1 MNAPAMMH
9 KDGNQM
15 KRDTRSRVNL
25 MVLSAAVIIFCL
37 SARVTAQTTQTQNS
51 SPPVQAPAENFQIK
65 QMGDVGQLDLRQDQ
79 VDKIRD
85 IWVELN
91 PERQAAV
98 RQQRRAQI
106 ALNQAIE
113 SPTPNETSI
122 AERSRELAEAQAN
135 TIRLRS
141 VTEARILQVLT
152 PEQRT
157 RLREIRQRNM
167 ALRRER
173 QQGVG
178 NGLNQRQQG
187 LQQRD
192 PNNSLLTPAQR
203 RALRQQQRKP

>member
-1 MNAPAMMH
+1 MMH

-25 MVLSAAVIIFCL
+25 MVLSAAVSIFCL

-51 SPPVQAPAENFQIK
+51 SPPVQAPGENFQIK

-85 IWVELN
+85 IWFELN

-98 RQQRRAQI
+98 RQQRRAQV

-141 VTEARILQVLT
+141 VTESRILQVLT

-173 QQGVG
+173 QQGAP

>member
-51 SPPVQAPAENFQIK
+51 SPPVQTPAENFQIK

-85 IWVELN
+85 IWFELN
-91 PERQAAV
+91 PERQVAV
-98 RQQRRAQI
+98 RKQRRAQI
-106 ALNQAIE
+106 ALTQAIE
-113 SPTPNETSI
+113 SPTPNETLI
-122 AERSRELAEAQAN
+122 AERSREVAEAQAN
-135 TIRLRS
+135 TIRLKS
-141 VTEARILQVLT
+141 LTEARILQVLT

-157 RLREIRQRNM
+157 KLREIRQHNM
-167 ALRRER
+167 AVRRER
-173 QQGVG
+173 QQGAP

-187 LQQRD
+187 
-192 PNNSLLTPAQR
+192 NSLLSPAQR